1 MAAVVNRRAF
11 LSNVVALSSP
21 SSYFRLTT
29 LKPTAWTR
37 TGLSRSYSRHTKTK
51 VQIETSELEQEIRH
65 LEKTIAEQER
75 KLIAKRAY
83 DESIRETK
91 QRSEAA
97 QSVYK
102 SLTSPIATTGS
113 SSAGAGGAPKQIGG
127 HPNAQSYLPETF
139 LQDLKLT
146 FLDTRADRSETVR
159 KLQSGLPTSEDLR
172 SAAAAAL
179 GSQEQQGESQDAVK
193 EGTGVMPETGLAET
207 IEKDSN
213 QLAFERVRDL
223 GVDKWNQL
231 IYVNAL
237 EGNTENAEKVMRLM
251 EEVGVQPDLDS
262 FTHLM
267 EAYYNAGELKKAQS
281 TIEMMLNNGIV
292 PSMPAF
298 NSLLKI
304 HVRRR
309 DITGAFQVFEV
320 LKKHHNPDVEVFTN
334 LVKGCLR
341 ADEYDLGWKVFDQM
355 QRSGATPVENTYSLM
370 IRACAKTDQVERAL
384 DIFRTYPTRK
394 LQPTDATFNSLI
406 HACAMRP
413 EYFTT
418 AFALLNEMQSVY
430 GFEPDILTY
439 NTLLFA
445 CSKRQDLLT
454 ARRVFQ
460 KVVQLDSEGI
470 LKLDGV
476 TVTNFLWCVTEWK
489 NTDVHLR
496 SFKLRHRNNAAGQIE
511 SPTTTPASVTES
523 ATTDISLRPS
533 YFLLPERPPANEH
546 EALLEGESV
555 FSWFVSRAA
564 SEAESTSTEDAQQ
577 QDTESSAVATA
588 TATATT
594 TAAAVTTAVST
605 LPLPHLSSQSP
616 IRARLLNAYLAMYV
630 RHNSIEKSTEIY
642 RQYFDHFG
650 RTRDSWTYSTMLE
663 GCYHWKDVDLGA
675 EVFRD
680 WRDWRMST
688 GKLTEKRTRY
698 ADYQCYRRMIN
709 LLARTNHLDESI
721 ALLEEL
727 AIAATP
733 TNTRLRSEIASAA
746 ASASSASPTTTTTTT
761 TTTSLPSPSLSTEA
775 PTSPPSALTTATTT
789 TSPSS
794 LLFLTQIQDESVLPI
809 YPQLKDFPIVYTKTW
824 ELEDESARRLLLRLC
839 HSSPSSSSSSKHS
852 KSTPSGAESDNDVD
866 EEDGKTSIFPMHL
879 EDKRRARYQ
888 KSLRNTAIK
897 WKGEHS
903 HGRQEKGFMVG
914 ERRLKELERDSGK
927 RAQDHRRSFKG
938 PRF

>member
-1 MAAVVNRRAF
+1 
-11 LSNVVALSSP
+11 
-21 SSYFRLTT
+21 
-29 LKPTAWTR
+29 
-37 TGLSRSYSRHTKTK
+37 TKTK
-51 VQIETSELEQEIRH
+51 IQIETSELEREIQQ

-75 KLIAKRAY
+75 KLAAKRAY

-102 SLTSPIATTGS
+102 SLTSPIAATTGS
-113 SSAGAGGAPKQIGG
+113 SSRAAGAPKQIGNN
-127 HPNAQSYLPETF
+127 PNAQSYLPETF

-146 FLDTRADRSETVR
+146 FLDTRTDRSETVR
-159 KLQSGLPTSEDLR
+159 QLQSGLPTSEDLR
-172 SAAAAAL
+172 SAAAATL
-179 GSQEQQGESQDAVK
+179 GSQQQQGKSRDVAKVSQAGA
-193 EGTGVMPETGLAET
+193 EAGIASEMRLAEIT
-207 IEKDSN
+207 EKDSN
-213 QLAFERVRDL
+213 QLAFERVRNL

-237 EGNTENAEKVMRLM
+237 EGNSENAEQVMRLM

-267 EAYYNAGELKKAQS
+267 EAYYNAGELKKAQG

-292 PSMPAF
+292 PSMAAF
-298 NSLLKI
+298 NSLMKI

-309 DITGAFQVFEV
+309 DITGAFQVFEA

-418 AFALLNEMQSVY
+418 AFALLNEMQTVY

-460 KVVQLDSEGI
+460 KVVQLDSEGT

-489 NTDVHLR
+489 DTDVHLK
-496 SFKLRHRNNAAGQIE
+496 SFKMRHRNSATGQIE
-511 SPTTTPASVTES
+511 PPES
-523 ATTDISLRPS
+523 IIPVSAAERAITDISLRPS

-564 SEAESTSTEDAQQ
+564 TEAESDNTTSEQDQQ
-577 QDTESSAVATA
+577 QDTESSAV
-588 TATATT
+588 TATT
-594 TAAAVTTAVST
+594 MATTIST
-605 LPLPHLSSQSP
+605 LPLPHLSPQSP
-616 IRARLLNAYLAMYV
+616 IRTRLLNAYLAMYV
-630 RHNSIEKSTEIY
+630 RHNSVEKSTEIY

-746 ASASSASPTTTTTTT
+746 APASSVSSPTTTTASSSSSSFSSSASTPAS
-761 TTTSLPSPSLSTEA
+761 TSASSQ
-775 PTSPPSALTTATTT
+775 ALTTT
-789 TSPSS
+789 TSPS
-794 LLFLTQIQDESVLPI
+794 LLFLSKIQDESVLPI

-839 HSSPSSSSSSKHS
+839 HSSPSSSKRS
-852 KSTPSGAESDNDVD
+852 KSSPSSVESDDNVD
-866 EEDGKTSIFPMHL
+866 EDDGKASIFPMHL
-879 EDKRRARYQ
+879 DDKRRARYQ

-914 ERRLKELERDSGK
+914 ERRLRELEQDSSK
-927 RAQDHRRSFKG
+927 RGQDHRRSFKG

>member
-1 MAAVVNRRAF
+1 MAHMAAVVNRRAF
-11 LSNVVALSSP
+11 LSNVVALSSS

-51 VQIETSELEQEIRH
+51 VQIETSELEREIQQ

-75 KLIAKRAY
+75 KLAAKRAY

-102 SLTSPIATTGS
+102 SLTSPIATSGS
-113 SSAGAGGAPKQIGG
+113 SSAGAAGAPKQIGS

-159 KLQSGLPTSEDLR
+159 QLQSGLPTSEDLR
-172 SAAAAAL
+172 SAAAGAL
-179 GSQEQQGESQDAVK
+179 ESQVQKVKSQDAVK
-193 EGTGVMPETGLAET
+193 EGAGAGAMAETESAET

-237 EGNTENAEKVMRLM
+237 EGNAENAEQVMRLM

-298 NSLLKI
+298 NSLMKI

-309 DITGAFQVFEV
+309 DITGAFQVFEA

-460 KVVQLDSEGI
+460 KVVQLDSEGT

-489 NTDVHLR
+489 DTDVHLR

-511 SPTTTPASVTES
+511 HPTTIPASVAES

-564 SEAESTSTEDAQQ
+564 SEAESTDSEDAPQ
-577 QDTESSAVATA
+577 QDTESSTVTAV
-588 TATATT
+588 TATT
-594 TAAAVTTAVST
+594 AAEITTAVST

-616 IRARLLNAYLAMYV
+616 VRARLLNAYLAMYV

-642 RQYFDHFG
+642 RKYFDHFS

-746 ASASSASPTTTTTTT
+746 ASTSSASPTTTTTASSSS
-761 TTTSLPSPSLSTEA
+761 SLSSASPSST
-775 PTSPPSALTTATTT
+775 PTSSSDLTTTTT
-789 TSPSS
+789 TSPS
-794 LLFLTQIQDESVLPI
+794 LLFLSKIQDESVLPI

-839 HSSPSSSSSSKHS
+839 HSSPSTSKHS
-852 KSTPSGAESDNDVD
+852 KSAPSGAESEDNVD
-866 EEDGKTSIFPMHL
+866 EVDGKTSIFPMHL

-914 ERRLKELERDSGK
+914 ERRLKELEQDSSK
-927 RAQDHRRSFKG
+927 RGQDHRRSFKG

>member
-1 MAAVVNRRAF
+1 MAHMAAVVNRRAF
-11 LSNVVALSSP
+11 LSNVAALSSSS
-21 SSYFRLTT
+21 SSYLRLTT
-29 LKPTAWTR
+29 LKSTPACTR
-37 TGLSRSYSRHTKTK
+37 TGLTRFYSRHTKTK
-51 VQIETSELEQEIRH
+51 IQIETSELEREIHH

-75 KLIAKRAY
+75 KLAAKRAY
-83 DESIRETK
+83 DESIRESK

-97 QSVYK
+97 QSVYR
-102 SLTSPIATTGS
+102 SLTSPIATSTSGTTGS
-113 SSAGAGGAPKQIGG
+113 GSGAVPRQIGSSQN
-127 HPNAQSYLPETF
+127 PNAQSHLPETF
-139 LQDLKLT
+139 LEDLKLT
-146 FLDTRADRSETVR
+146 FLDTRAERSETV
-159 KLQSGLPTSEDLR
+159 KQLQSGLPSSDVLR
-172 SAAAAAL
+172 SATAASL
-179 GSQEQQGESQDAVK
+179 GSQQQE
-193 EGTGVMPETGLAET
+193 PEEADKGIAET
-207 IEKDSN
+207 TGKDIN

-237 EGNTENAEKVMRLM
+237 EGNAQNAEQVMQLM

-262 FTHLM
+262 FTYLM
-267 EAYYNAGELKKAQS
+267 EAYSNSGDLKKAQG
-281 TIEMMLNNGIV
+281 TLEMMLSNGIV
-292 PSMPAF
+292 PSMPAY
-298 NSLLKI
+298 NSLMKI

-309 DITGAFQVFEV
+309 DITGAFQVFEA
-320 LKKHHNPDVEVFTN
+320 LKKHHNPDVDVFTN
-334 LVKGCLR
+334 LVRGCLR

-355 QRSGATPVENTYSLM
+355 QRSGATPVESTYSLM

-418 AFALLNEMQSVY
+418 AFALLNEMQNVY

-460 KVVQLDSEGI
+460 KVVLLDSEGA

-489 NTDVHLR
+489 DTDVHLK
-496 SFKLRHRNNAAGQIE
+496 SMKLRLRSNNAAGQIE
-511 SPTTTPASVTES
+511 SSSSTLAAGN
-523 ATTDISLRPS
+523 ATTDISLRPTH
-533 YFLLPERPPANEH
+533 FLLPERPPANEH

-564 SEAESTSTEDAQQ
+564 TESDSNTTTEPDSITATTSVQGE
-577 QDTESSAVATA
+577 DTESSAVT
-588 TATATT
+588 TTATT
-594 TAAAVTTAVST
+594 ST
-605 LPLPHLSSQSP
+605 LALPHLTPESP
-616 IRARLLNAYLAMYV
+616 IRTRLLNAYLAMYV
-630 RHNSIEKSTEIY
+630 RHNEIEKSTEIY

-663 GCYHWKDVDLGA
+663 GCYHWKNVDLGA

-680 WRDWRMST
+680 WRDWRKST
-688 GKLTEKRTRY
+688 GRLTEKRTRQ

-709 LLARTNHLDESI
+709 LLARTNYLDESI

-727 AIAATP
+727 SIAATP
-733 TNTRLRSEIASAA
+733 TNTRLRSEIASA
-746 ASASSASPTTTTTTT
+746 SSSSSTSLSPASSTTTTQALLPQDSSALATS
-761 TTTSLPSPSLSTEA
+761 TTSSTLS
-775 PTSPPSALTTATTT
+775 
-789 TSPSS
+789 
-794 LLFLTQIQDESVLPI
+794 FLTKIQDDSVLPI
-809 YPQLKDFPIVYTKTW
+809 YPRLKDFPVVYTKTW
-824 ELEDESARRLLLRLC
+824 ELEDEASRRVLLRLC
-839 HSSPSSSSSSKHS
+839 HNPPSSSKHF
-852 KSTPSGAESDNDVD
+852 KSGSTTDRND
-866 EEDGKTSIFPMHL
+866 EEEDDEKDGKTSILPMDFN
-879 EDKRRARYQ
+879 DKRRARYQ

-897 WKGEHS
+897 WKGEHG
-903 HGRQEKGFMVG
+903 HGRGEEDKKGGLLMG
-914 ERRLKELERDSGK
+914 ERRLKELEKDSSRRG
-927 RAQDHRRSFKG
+927 QDHRRSFKG